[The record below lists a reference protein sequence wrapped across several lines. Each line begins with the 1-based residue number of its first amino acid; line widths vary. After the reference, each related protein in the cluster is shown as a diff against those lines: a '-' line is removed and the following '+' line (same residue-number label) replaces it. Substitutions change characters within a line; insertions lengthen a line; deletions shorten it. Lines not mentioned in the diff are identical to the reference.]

1 MNLSNARKFGN
12 FRPWLLQRALLF
24 LLLAAFSGAHTVPTF
39 AQNIP
44 LASPISPESD
54 KLLHRLFASTDFE
67 VKNFGPARWLNDG
80 QSYTTVETSAANKD
94 AQDIVRYETA
104 TGKRDVLVSAEKLI
118 PSGKKIPL
126 AIEDYAWSKD
136 KTRLLIYTN
145 SAPVWRLN
153 TRGDY
158 WVLNLVSD
166 TLQKLGGDAA
176 ASSLMFA
183 KFSPDGSQVGYVR
196 ANNIYVED
204 LASHKIMPL
213 TTDGSATLVNGTS
226 DWVYEEELDVR
237 DGFRWSPDGRH
248 IAYWQ
253 FDTTG
258 VRIFRL
264 IYNLGAPREIV
275 TGFPYPGLGRYPS
288 ILDIAYP
295 IPGTAN
301 SSVRVGVVDVAGG
314 PTRWMQVPGD
324 PRNNYIAR
332 MDWAANSNDLAI
344 EHLNRLQNTNDVLL
358 ADAATG
364 AVRSIFQDH
373 DSAWVD
379 VMPQITWLHNGA
391 DFLWLSE
398 RDGWRHAYLVSR
410 EGKRV
415 QLITSG
421 NFDVIG
427 LDSPD
432 EKSGWL
438 YFNAS
443 PDNAT
448 QRYLYRS
455 RLDGSGTPERVT
467 PSISLGTHYYD
478 FSPDSH
484 WAFHQYSRADLTPV
498 TDLVEFPSYRSARVL
513 EDNSA
518 LRANASVLL
527 QTPAE
532 FFKLDI
538 GDGVTLDAWMMKPP
552 HFDPAKKYPLLVYVY
567 GEPAAQTV
575 LDEWA
580 SWNYYFNRAVAAAG
594 YVVVSFDNR
603 GTPAPKSREWR
614 KIVYGAI
621 QPVIVKDQ
629 SAALQAFLRSHA
641 FADPSRVAIWGWSGG
656 ATSTLSMM
664 FRAPDLYKVGMAVA
678 PVPDLR
684 LYDTI
689 YQERYMGLPL
699 ENVDGY
705 RNSSAINFAE
715 ALRGSL
721 LLVHGSG
728 DDNVH
733 YSGSELLLNR
743 LIELDKPI
751 DFMEYPNRTHS
762 INEGAGTTLH
772 LYSLLLRYL
781 EQHIPPAPVTP
792 EKTP

>member
-1 MNLSNARKFGN
+1 MTVSNARKVEI
-12 FRPWLLQRALLF
+12 FRPALVF
-24 LLLAAFSGAHTVPTF
+24 LLLAVFSSDYTAPTF
-39 AQNIP
+39 AQNVP
-44 LASPISPESD
+44 PASPISADSD

-67 VKNFGPARWLNDG
+67 VKNFGPARWLDDG

-104 TGKRDVLVSAEKLI
+104 TGKREVLVSAEKLI
-118 PSGKKIPL
+118 PSGEAPL

-136 KTRLLIYTN
+136 KTRLLVYTN

-158 WVLNLVSD
+158 WVLNLVSG
-166 TLQKLGGDAA
+166 TLQKLGGDAP

-183 KFSPDGSQVGYVR
+183 KFSPDGARVAYVR

-204 LASHKIMPL
+204 LATRKIVPL
-213 TTDGSATLVNGTS
+213 TTDGSANLVNGTS

-258 VRIFRL
+258 VQIFRL

-295 IPGTAN
+295 IPGTTN

-324 PRNNYIAR
+324 PRDNYIAR
-332 MDWAANSNDLAI
+332 MDWVANSDDLAI
-344 EHLNRLQNTNDVLL
+344 EHLNRLQNTDDVLL
-358 ADAATG
+358 ANAATG
-364 AVRSIFQDH
+364 AVHAIFQDR
-373 DSAWVD
+373 DPAWVD
-379 VMPQITWLHNGA
+379 VMPQITWLHKGA

-410 EGKRV
+410 DGKRV
-415 QLITSG
+415 QLITRG

-427 LDSPD
+427 LDWPD

-448 QRYLYRS
+448 QQYLYRAH
-455 RLDGSGTPERVT
+455 LDGSGTPERVT
-467 PSISLGTHYYD
+467 PSSSPGTHYYD
-478 FSPDSH
+478 ISPDSQ

-498 TDLVEFPSYRSARVL
+498 TDLVELPAHRSARIL
-513 EDNSA
+513 EDNAA
-518 LRANASVLL
+518 LHANASVLL

-538 GDGVTLDAWMMKPP
+538 GDRVTLDAWMMKPP
-552 HFDPAKKYPLLVYVY
+552 HFDPAKEYPLLVYVY

-603 GTPAPKSREWR
+603 GTPAPKGREWR

-629 SAALQAFLRSHA
+629 SAALQAFLRSHP

-699 ENVDGY
+699 QNVDGY

-743 LIELDKPI
+743 LIELNKPI
-751 DFMEYPNRTHS
+751 DFMEYPDRTHS
-762 INEGAGTTLH
+762 INEGSGTTLH

-781 EQHIPPAPVTP
+781 EQHIPPSPVTP

>member
-1 MNLSNARKFGN
+1 MTVSNARKFEIC
-12 FRPWLLQRALLF
+12 RPALVF
-24 LLLAAFSGAHTVPTF
+24 LLLAVFSSAYTVPTF
-39 AQNIP
+39 AQNVP
-44 LASPISPESD
+44 PASPISADSD

-67 VKNFGPARWLNDG
+67 VKNFGPARWLDDG

-104 TGKRDVLVSAEKLI
+104 TGKREVLVSAEKLI
-118 PSGKKIPL
+118 PSGEAPL

-136 KTRLLIYTN
+136 KTRLLVYN

-158 WVLNLVSD
+158 WVLNLVSG
-166 TLQKLGGDAA
+166 TLQKLGGDAP

-183 KFSPDGSQVGYVR
+183 KFSPDGARVAYVR

-204 LASHKIMPL
+204 LATRKIVPL
-213 TTDGSATLVNGTS
+213 TTDGSANLVNGTS

-258 VRIFRL
+258 VQIFRL

-295 IPGTAN
+295 IPGTTN

-324 PRNNYIAR
+324 PRDNYIAR
-332 MDWAANSNDLAI
+332 MDWVANSDDLAI
-344 EHLNRLQNTNDVLL
+344 EHLNRLQNTDDLLL
-358 ADAATG
+358 ANAATG
-364 AVRSIFQDH
+364 AVHAIFQDR
-373 DSAWVD
+373 DPAWVD
-379 VMPQITWLHNGA
+379 VMPQITWLHKGA

-410 EGKRV
+410 DGKRV
-415 QLITSG
+415 QLITRG

-427 LDSPD
+427 LDWPD

-448 QRYLYRS
+448 QQYLYRAH
-455 RLDGSGTPERVT
+455 LDGSGTPERVT
-467 PSISLGTHYYD
+467 PSSSPGTHYYD
-478 FSPDSH
+478 ISPDSQ

-498 TDLVEFPSYRSARVL
+498 TDLVELPAHRSARIL
-513 EDNSA
+513 EDNAA
-518 LRANASVLL
+518 LHANASVLL

-538 GDGVTLDAWMMKPP
+538 GDRVTLDAWMMKPP
-552 HFDPAKKYPLLVYVY
+552 HFDPAKEYPLLVYVY

-603 GTPAPKSREWR
+603 GTPAPKGREWR

-629 SAALQAFLRSHA
+629 SAALQAFLRSHP

-699 ENVDGY
+699 QNVDGY

-743 LIELDKPI
+743 LIELNKPI
-751 DFMEYPNRTHS
+751 DFMEYPDRTHS
-762 INEGAGTTLH
+762 INEGSGTTLH

-781 EQHIPPAPVTP
+781 EQHIPPSPVTP

>member
-1 MNLSNARKFGN
+1 MNANSKKFGN
-12 FRPWLLQRALLF
+12 FRRRILLRALFL
-24 LLLAAFSGAHTVPTF
+24 LLLAAFSSTNTVPTF
-39 AQNIP
+39 AQTVP
-44 LASPISPESD
+44 LASPISAESD
-54 KLLHRLFASTDFE
+54 KLLHRLFASTDLE

-118 PSGKKIPL
+118 PSGEKAPL

-136 KTRLLIYTN
+136 KMRLLIYTN
-145 SAPVWRLN
+145 SVQVWRLN

-158 WVLNLVSD
+158 WVLNLGSGA
-166 TLQKLGGDAA
+166 LQKLGGDAP

-183 KFSPDGSQVGYVR
+183 KFSPDGSQVAYVR

-204 LASHKIMPL
+204 LASQQILPL
-213 TTDGSATLVNGTS
+213 TTDGSATLINGTS

-237 DGFRWSPDGRH
+237 DGFRWSPDGHH

-258 VRIFRL
+258 VQIFRL

-275 TGFPYPGLGRYPS
+275 TGFPYPALGRYPS
-288 ILDIAYP
+288 ILGFAYP
-295 IPGTAN
+295 VPGATN

-314 PTRWMQVPGD
+314 STRWMQVPGD
-324 PRNNYIAR
+324 PRDNYIAR

-364 AVRSIFQDH
+364 AVHSIFQDR
-373 DSAWVD
+373 DPAWVD

-398 RDGWRHAYLVSR
+398 RDGWRHGYLVSR
-410 EGKRV
+410 DGKRV
-415 QLITSG
+415 QLITRG
-421 NFDVIG
+421 NFDIIG

-448 QRYLYRS
+448 QQYLYRA

-467 PSISLGTHYYD
+467 PSTLPGTHYYD
-478 FSPDSH
+478 ISPDSR

-498 TDLVEFPSYRSARVL
+498 TDLVELPAHRSARVL
-513 EDNSA
+513 EDNAA

-594 YVVVSFDNR
+594 YIVVSFDNR
-603 GTPAPKSREWR
+603 GTPAPKGREWR
-614 KIVYGAI
+614 KIVHGAI

-629 SAALQAFLRSHA
+629 SAALQAFLRAHA

-664 FRAPDLYKVGMAVA
+664 FRAPDLYRVGMAIA

-699 ENVDGY
+699 QNVDGY
-705 RNSSAINFAE
+705 RDSSAINFAD

-762 INEGAGTTLH
+762 INEGSGTTLH

-781 EQHIPPAPVTP
+781 EQHLPPAPSAP
-792 EKTP
+792 

>member
-1 MNLSNARKFGN
+1 MTVSNARKFEIC
-12 FRPWLLQRALLF
+12 RPALVF
-24 LLLAAFSGAHTVPTF
+24 LLLAVFSSAYTAPTF
-39 AQNIP
+39 AQNVP
-44 LASPISPESD
+44 PASPISADSD

-67 VKNFGPARWLNDG
+67 VKNFGPARWLDDG

-104 TGKRDVLVSAEKLI
+104 TGKREVLVSAEKLI
-118 PSGKKIPL
+118 PSGEAPL

-136 KTRLLIYTN
+136 KTRLLVYTN

-158 WVLNLVSD
+158 WVLNLVSG
-166 TLQKLGGDAA
+166 TLQKLGGDAP

-183 KFSPDGSQVGYVR
+183 KFSPDGARVAYVR

-204 LASHKIMPL
+204 LATRKIVPL
-213 TTDGSATLVNGTS
+213 TTDGSANLVNGTS

-258 VRIFRL
+258 VQIFRL

-295 IPGTAN
+295 IPGTTN

-324 PRNNYIAR
+324 PRDNYIAR
-332 MDWAANSNDLAI
+332 MDWVANSDDLAI
-344 EHLNRLQNTNDVLL
+344 EHLNRLQNTDDVLL
-358 ADAATG
+358 ANAATG
-364 AVRSIFQDH
+364 AVHAIFQDR
-373 DSAWVD
+373 DPAWVD
-379 VMPQITWLHNGA
+379 VMPQITWLHKGA

-410 EGKRV
+410 DGKRV
-415 QLITSG
+415 QLITRG

-427 LDSPD
+427 LDWPD

-448 QRYLYRS
+448 QQYLYRAH
-455 RLDGSGTPERVT
+455 LDGSGTPERVT
-467 PSISLGTHYYD
+467 PSSSPGTHYYD
-478 FSPDSH
+478 ISPDSQ

-498 TDLVEFPSYRSARVL
+498 TDLVELPAHRSARIL
-513 EDNSA
+513 EDNAA
-518 LRANASVLL
+518 LHANASVLL

-538 GDGVTLDAWMMKPP
+538 GDRVTLDAWMMKPP
-552 HFDPAKKYPLLVYVY
+552 HFDPAKEYPLLVYVY

-603 GTPAPKSREWR
+603 GTPAPKGREWR

-629 SAALQAFLRSHA
+629 SAALQAFLRSHP

-699 ENVDGY
+699 QNVDGY

-743 LIELDKPI
+743 LIELNKPI
-751 DFMEYPNRTHS
+751 DFMEYPDRTHS
-762 INEGAGTTLH
+762 INEGSGTTLH

-781 EQHIPPAPVTP
+781 EQHIPPSPVTP